1 MNNTPDNPTWFL
13 DRLTLYQAA
22 KSTPEAIKRNFL
34 IRIAEFELIVSELR
48 RKKPGDPVQHELI
61 LGRRGSGK
69 STLLRRIQIEIDE
82 DAELSE
88 RYIAIN
94 LAEEQAAI
102 YRLSDLW
109 FEVLQELMV
118 RFKER
123 KSLRDFDDFEDED
136 GCPDPD
142 NDQDG
147 ILDEDDQ
154 CPNDPETKNGFKD
167 EDGCPDDTSN
177 DRDGDGMFRGNR
189 AATPRKL

>member
-123 KSLRDFDDFEDED
+123 KSLRDFDDFEDNQAYARYLHAEIHELLQASGKKAVLLLDNLDRILQNFDDD
-136 GCPDPD
+136 GLLLRE
-142 NDQDG
+142 
-147 ILDEDDQ
+147 ILLNHNE
-154 CPNDPETKNGFKD
+154 
-167 EDGCPDDTSN
+167 
-177 DRDGDGMFRGNR
+177 
-189 AATPRKL
+189 L